1 MDTYLNEY
9 RARQSGETQLVVLP
23 SSARYADPMEL
34 CHQAAYN
41 YVASPDDREALT
53 AAKFRQHLRIF
64 PEGQFVALNRADDT
78 VIGTS
83 TNMRMNLD
91 LHQQDVRSWAEI
103 TNDG

>member
-1 MDTYLNEY
+1 MDAYLNEY
-9 RARQSGETQLVVLP
+9 RARQSGEAQIVVLP
-23 SSARYADPMEL
+23 AVSRYADRMEK
-34 CHQAAYN
+34 CHQVAYN
-41 YVASPDDREALT
+41 YVPSPEDREALT

-64 PEGQFVALNRADDT
+64 PEGQFMALDRATDS

-91 LHQQDVRSWAEI
+91 IHKQDNRSWAEI